1 MFFQQCKLVT
11 VLIISILFPNVLN
24 AEQTNNPDDQ
34 SAIYN
39 EPTTKEATIEWPEP
53 DPEESLYLD
62 NDPEYSQSLEDDR
75 PKQTVINTRKRG
87 KHHFITVTL
96 VGYTGMSLDTQLMID
111 TGASVVILPKSMMSE
126 LGVGPYQTKSRKV
139 QTVNGIT
146 DALFARIASLEI
158 DHEVI
163 QDISVAFIKDQ
174 SLGGV
179 GLLGMNVLKN
189 YRVTL
194 DDSNRTLT
202 LDKNK

>member
-1 MFFQQCKLVT
+1 MFLQQKKLVT
-11 VLIISILFPNVLN
+11 ALFISMVFTSVLN
-24 AEQTNNPDDQ
+24 AEQTNNSDSQ

-62 NDPEYSQSLEDDR
+62 DDPAYSQSLEQDR
-75 PKQTVINTRKRG
+75 PKQTVIKTRKLGR
-87 KHHFITVTL
+87 HHFITVTL
-96 VGYTGMSLDTQLMID
+96 VGYSGMSLDTRLMID
-111 TGASVVILPKSMMSE
+111 TGASVVVLPESMMSD
-126 LGVGPYQTKSRKV
+126 LGVDSYQTKSRKI

-146 DALFARIASLEI
+146 DALFTRIASLEI
-158 DHEVI
+158 GHEI
-163 QDISVAFIKDQ
+163 IRDFRVAFIKDQ

-194 DDSNRTLT
+194 DDNKRTLT